1 MPDDP
6 DALWKPGY
14 TGEYRT
20 PERDPATDGARPGR
34 SGRPGAVTVVA
45 TIVLVGIV
53 AVGLGTGMLRS
64 PTPESEAPALE
75 QWSVTFDTTHIGAV
89 AATDEVVIAVAGRPG
104 QVVAL
109 DRRDGGERWRR
120 PASGDSTT
128 GLDVVAGAALTRHV
142 DGDGRGSVIAHDS
155 DTGEP
160 LWSDALAVGER
171 IDVFRDAVLRVTP
184 DDAIRI
190 DPRTGQRMELRAVG
204 TGAGPSDNVV
214 RAVAIDEPHL
224 VELDDGTVTILLDG
238 STASVTL
245 TFERS

>member
-14 TGEYRT
+14 TGGYRT
-20 PERDPATDGARPGR
+20 PERGTTDGGRPTR
-34 SGRPGAVTVVA
+34 SGRPGMVTVVA
-45 TIVLVGIV
+45 TIALVAIV
-53 AVGLGTGMLRS
+53 AFGLSTGLLRS
-64 PTPESEAPALE
+64 PTPEPEAPTLE
-75 QWSVTFDTTHIGAV
+75 QWSVTFDTTRIGAV
-89 AATDEVVIAVAGRPG
+89 TATDEVVLAVAGRPG

-128 GLDVVAGAALTRHV
+128 GLDAVAGAALTRHV
-142 DGDGRGSVIAHDS
+142 DGDGRGSVVAHDA

-171 IDVFRDAVLRVTP
+171 IDVFRDVVLRVTP
-184 DDAIRI
+184 DGSTRI

-214 RAVAIDEPHL
+214 RALAIGEPQR
-224 VELDDGTVTILLDG
+224 VTLDGGTVTILLDG
-238 STASVTL
+238 ATGSVTL
-245 TFERS
+245 TFGRS